1 MVVSLERLIG
11 SFASIGWRDCIDIA
25 VIAFLIYQS
34 IKLVRET
41 RAAQLIKGI
50 AMLLLVYVVS
60 YALELRTM
68 RFLTK
73 NIFQVGVL
81 AIVIVFQPEL
91 RRALEQVG
99 RSRIGKLQMFSS
111 GVNEQE
117 ERAKWTK
124 LIGSLTE
131 EAVSLSRQK
140 IGALVV
146 IERKTKLG
154 DIIKT
159 GTVIDSD
166 PSPELIGNIFF
177 PNSPLH
183 DGAVIVRGGRLFAAG
198 CFLPLSD
205 NQEISRELGT
215 RHRAALGMS
224 EASDAVVVVV
234 SEETGMITICQSG
247 KLERGISP
255 AELRARLIAELTAE
269 EKADEPSKKKKSGEQ
284 AALAADTENGGDKQD
299 EA

>member
-1 MVVSLERLIG
+1 MVVSIDRLIG

-111 GVNEQE
+111 GMNEQE

-124 LIGSLTE
+124 LIVALSD
-131 EAVSLSRQK
+131 EAVSLSRQR

-166 PSPELIGNIFF
+166 PSAELIGNIFF

-183 DGAVIVRGGRLFAAG
+183 DGAVIVRGGRLYAAG

-234 SEETGMITICQSG
+234 SEETGIITICQSG

-255 AELRARLIAELTAE
+255 TELRARLVSELTDE
-269 EKADEPSKKKKSGEQ
+269 EKADEPTKKKKSGER
-284 AALAADTENGGDKQD
+284 AASAADTENGGDKQD
-299 EA
+299 EV